1 MISVEMGS
9 WFIKERSAYLGRLGG
24 TEVKNRL
31 GAICHSQA
39 LLAMFLYWVSS
50 LEALFCPE
58 PLAAEGFRQIAP
70 SA

>member
-1 MISVEMGS
+1 MISVEMRS
-9 WFIKERSAYLGRLGG
+9 WFIKENSSYLGKFGG

-31 GAICHSQA
+31 SAICHPQA
-39 LLAMFLYWVSS
+39 LLALFLYWVSS
-50 LEALFCPE
+50 PEALFCPE